1 MWGWRG
7 IEVDSFS
14 CLRRK
19 GSRQATRTMKLLSV
33 ADLHYTLKQF
43 GWLIANA
50 RGFDALLIGGDLLNL
65 ASAA

>member
-1 MWGWRG
+1 
-7 IEVDSFS
+7 
-14 CLRRK
+14 
-19 GSRQATRTMKLLSV
+19 MKLLSV